1 MKLRLV
7 DGKSL
12 IKVLSKKGF
21 IIKRQKGSHVQLENN
36 EGRIVTVPL
45 HPGRD
50 IGRGLLGKILRDAEI
65 SREEYEEL
73 LR

>member
-12 IKVLSKKGF
+12 IKVLSKKEF
-21 IIKRQKGSHVQLENN
+21 IMKRQKGSHVQLENN
-36 EGRIVTVPL
+36 EGKIVTVPL

-50 IGRGLLGKILRDAEI
+50 IG
-65 SREEYEEL
+65 
-73 LR
+73 